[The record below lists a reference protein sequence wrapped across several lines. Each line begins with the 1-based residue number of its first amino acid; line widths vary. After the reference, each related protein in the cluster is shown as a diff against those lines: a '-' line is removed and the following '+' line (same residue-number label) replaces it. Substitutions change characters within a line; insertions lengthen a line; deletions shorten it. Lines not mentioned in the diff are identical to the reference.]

1 MSEVAGHEEAYHA
14 ETSVDVGHTAF
25 ILVCM
30 ALVQLMTP
38 GLAFFYG
45 GLCKNRSVGTMMAQN
60 FASMGIVTVLWF
72 IIAFSLCF
80 GHSAG
85 SVIGNP
91 ASFPFFQ
98 GLNSGA
104 MTHKAIGDMTSDAV
118 FVEGIPGL
126 VFAGYQGMFAVI
138 TPALMTGCFAERMRF
153 GPYLAFIS
161 IWLLLVYCPFCHWV
175 WGPDGFMA
183 GWGTKDFAGGIVVHI
198 TSGFSALASILVLG
212 KRTDYGEGTD
222 DPHNVPFVALGTALL
237 WFGWFGFNAGSAL
250 AANGVAAYAAINSE
264 IAASTAMAVWMA
276 IDWIRFGQPKLV
288 GMCVGAIAGLAT
300 VTPAAGFIL
309 PWGAFIIGLLAAL
322 VCYGC
327 CELKKRL
334 RWDDTLDVW
343 GVHGCG
349 GFLGTIMI
357 GALADDSV
365 NEGTH
370 RSGKLFGIQLGSA
383 SFCVVYSMVVTAAIL
398 FTIGKLTRLK
408 PSKDEVAI
416 GLDLAIFGETAYNSE
431 MLAEWSPRA
440 EKAPAFADGKG
451 DANGKGDPNMGT
463 VYEQDAAKD
472 DEEAAGEEVK
482 I

>member
-1 MSEVAGHEEAYHA
+1 
-14 ETSVDVGHTAF
+14 
-25 ILVCM
+25 
-30 ALVQLMTP
+30 MT
-38 GLAFFYG
+38 
-45 GLCKNRSVGTMMAQN
+45 QN
-60 FASMGIVTVLWF
+60 FACMGLVT
-72 IIAFSLCF
+72 IIWMAWGFSLCF
-80 GHSAG
+80 GESATVLG
-85 SVIGNP
+85 SP
-91 ASFPFFQ
+91 KSFLFFDRVTEVP
-98 GLNSGA
+98 LP
-104 MTHKAIGDMTSDAV
+104 TGDSTEP

-212 KRTDYGEGTD
+212 KRVDFGEGSD

-250 AANGVAAYAAINSE
+250 AANSVAAYAAINSE
-264 IAASTAMAVWMA
+264 IAASVAMAVWMA
-276 IDWIRFGQPKLV
+276 VDWYRFGQPKLV

-309 PWGAFIIGLLAAL
+309 PWGAFIIGVLSAL

-327 CELKKRL
+327 CELKKRM

-349 GFLGTIMI
+349 GFLGTVML
-357 GALADDSV
+357 GALADEKV
-365 NEGTH
+365 NGAH
-370 RSGKLFGIQLGSA
+370 RSGKLFAIQLGFA
-383 SFCVVYSMVVTAAIL
+383 CFTAAYSMIVTAAIL
-398 FTIGKLTRLK
+398 FTISKLTRLK
-408 PSKDEVAI
+408 PSKDEVEI
-416 GLDLAIFGETAYNSE
+416 GLDMALHGETAYNTE
-431 MLAEWSPRA
+431 MLSEWSPRRDGS
-440 EKAPAFADGKG
+440 KSNPATPGSSLAGIHHTPAK
-451 DANGKGDPNMGT
+451 
-463 VYEQDAAKD
+463 QDNATM
-472 DEEAAGEEVK
+472 GEEFNPRPSCASTKDSVGQVSK
-482 I
+482 DSVEAVMEI

>member
-1 MSEVAGHEEAYHA
+1 
-14 ETSVDVGHTAF
+14 
-25 ILVCM
+25 
-30 ALVQLMTP
+30 
-38 GLAFFYG
+38 
-45 GLCKNRSVGTMMAQN
+45 
-60 FASMGIVTVLWF
+60 MGIVTVLWF

-212 KRTDYGEGTD
+212 KRTDYGEGSD

-250 AANGVAAYAAINSE
+250 AANEVAAYAAINSE
-264 IAASTAMAVWMA
+264 IAASVAMAVWMA
-276 IDWIRFGQPKLV
+276 VD
-288 GMCVGAIAGLAT
+288 
-300 VTPAAGFIL
+300 
-309 PWGAFIIGLLAAL
+309 
-322 VCYGC
+322 CYGC
-327 CELKKRL
+327 CELKKRMH
-334 RWDDTLDVW
+334 WDDTLDVW

-349 GFLGTIMI
+349 GFLGTVML
-357 GALADDSV
+357 GALADKKV
-365 NEGTH
+365 NGAH
-370 RSGKLFGIQLGSA
+370 RSGELFAIQLGFA
-383 SFCVVYSMVVTAAIL
+383 CFTA
-398 FTIGKLTRLK
+398 
-408 PSKDEVAI
+408 
-416 GLDLAIFGETAYNSE
+416 
-431 MLAEWSPRA
+431 
-440 EKAPAFADGKG
+440 
-451 DANGKGDPNMGT
+451 
-463 VYEQDAAKD
+463 
-472 DEEAAGEEVK
+472 
-482 I
+482 